1 MLYSKRL
8 IPIHILVK
16 HAFSKQNVQENSPGE
31 ISGMSADKDYILGS
45 IDGEF
50 PSKQKFSMIDMS
62 AFNDYITNNIGKSII
77 LFVYNSDTDQIRK
90 VNLINYSV

>member
-1 MLYSKRL
+1 
-8 IPIHILVK
+8 
-16 HAFSKQNVQENSPGE
+16 
-31 ISGMSADKDYILGS
+31 
-45 IDGEF
+45 
-50 PSKQKFSMIDMS
+50 MIDMS